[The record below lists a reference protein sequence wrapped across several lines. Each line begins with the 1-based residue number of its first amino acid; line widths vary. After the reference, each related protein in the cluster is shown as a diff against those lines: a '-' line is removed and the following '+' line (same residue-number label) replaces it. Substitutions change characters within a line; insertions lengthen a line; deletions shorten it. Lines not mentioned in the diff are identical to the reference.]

1 MKPVWMVVTL
11 FLTLVGCGGSDRPEV
26 VVYVSHDQVFSEP
39 ILKDFEKET
48 GVRVKAVFDTEEAKS
63 TGVMNR
69 LLSEKGNPQ
78 ADVYWANEPVRA
90 EALRQQ
96 GITSP
101 YISSNS
107 TGIAAGFKDPEG
119 HWTGFAARARVIVV
133 HSKIGEKVAGISDYV
148 DSKWKG
154 KAVMANPLFG
164 TTTAQVAAL
173 FTLWGDEKTKGFLSK
188 VKENGV
194 RISSSNGEST
204 HLVASGSYSW
214 ALVDTDDAVSG
225 SRQGKPIQM
234 VYPDQGKD
242 DPGCFIIP
250 NAVLLVSGGPHPGNG
265 KKLIDYLL
273 SKETER
279 KLAFADSAQIPL
291 HEGVET
297 PKDLKRI
304 EEIKAMKVDYRAVA
318 KKLQEIQPF
327 LKEWV
332 GR

>member
-1 MKPVWMVVTL
+1 MKSLWSAL
-11 FLTLVGCGGSDRPEV
+11 ALAACLAGCGGSDRPEV

-39 ILKDFEKET
+39 ILKDFEKDS
-48 GVRVKAVFDTEEAKS
+48 GIRVKAVFDTEETKS

-96 GITSP
+96 GITAPYASP
-101 YISSNS
+101 NAA
-107 TGIAAGFKDPEG
+107 GIAATFKDPEG
-119 HWTGFAARARVIVV
+119 HWTGFAARARVLVV
-133 HSKIGEKVAGISDYV
+133 HSKVGGNPSGLADYT
-148 DSKWKG
+148 DPKWKG

-173 FTLWGDEKTKGFLSK
+173 FTVWGDEKARAFLSK

-204 HLVASGSYSW
+204 ELVASGSYAW
-214 ALVDTDDAVSG
+214 GLVDTDDAVSG
-225 SRQGKPIQM
+225 ARQGKPIQM
-234 VYPDQGKD
+234 IYPDQGKD
-242 DPGCFIIP
+242 EPGCFVIP
-250 NAVLLVSGGPHPGNG
+250 NAVLLVRGGPHAENG
-265 KKLIDYLL
+265 RKLIDYLL

-304 EEIKAMKVDYRAVA
+304 EDFKAMKVDYRAVA
-318 KKLQEIQPF
+318 KKLQEIQPL